1 MQPNEVS
8 RNRCQHFIDLVKLK
22 MLGFLFGIELEIYTT
37 QEVIDQLNDVQA
49 EQVMYF
55 VQSKDLNVYK
65 FSEEEIA
72 EILLLAAPRALEFTD
87 KTVVYLAKNIN
98 AVVVLTGD
106 APLRKFC
113 ISNGLTV
120 RGILWVFDTCL
131 QKEKF
136 THATAIEKL
145 KLLLSFNDRLP
156 KDECLKRIEAWEKEI

>member
-1 MQPNEVS
+1 MKVAVTYANI
-8 RNRCQHFIDLVKLK
+8 FIDLVKLK
-22 MLGFLFGIELEIYTT
+22 MLGFLFTIELDIYTT
-37 QEVIDQLNDVQA
+37 QEVINQLNDSQA

-72 EILLLAAPRALEFTD
+72 EIIQLRAPRALEFTD
-87 KTVVYLAKNIN
+87 KTVIYLAKKIN
-98 AVVVLTGD
+98 AMVLTGD
-106 APLRKFC
+106 GPLRKFC
-113 ISNGLTV
+113 ALNNLTL

-136 THATAIEKL
+136 NHAIAIEKL

-156 KDECLKRIEAWEKEI
+156 KEECLKRIEAWENKM